1 MEILDAVRNSES
13 FARERDSM
21 SFTCSCSCSCS
32 VTKTMRIVTSLWLI
46 AATIW
51 SLPRVRV
58 CLFCWKGLKKIL
70 SRVLQVACNRYDM
83 WDDLRTTSPDYVCGD
98 MGEVLELREGLS
110 WRRAFFLGLE
120 VFFVRKTEALF
131 QVKDWGVLPVQL
143 LWGAREIHSRCSCRQ
158 NQFWGFRYL
167 ISSHHH
173 QQGFGYSFS
182 HAVLW
187 WRSSRCPGLTIFFHQ
202 GT

>member
-1 MEILDAVRNSES
+1 
-13 FARERDSM
+13 M
-21 SFTCSCSCSCS
+21 SFTCSCSCS
-32 VTKTMRIVTSLWLI
+32 VTKTVRIVASLWLI

-51 SLPRVRV
+51 SLSRVRV
-58 CLFCWKGLKKIL
+58 CLFFVGKAWRRSCRGFLKSHAIAL
-70 SRVLQVACNRYDM
+70 TCETIWDRRVLIMFVATWGKFWSFVRV
-83 WDDLRTTSPDYVCGD
+83 WA
-98 MGEVLELREGLS
+98 GEGP
-110 WRRAFFLGLE
+110 FFLGLE
-120 VFFVRKTEALF
+120 IFFVRKTEALF

-167 ISSHHH
+167 ISSRHH